1 MKSKILVLMIILTM
15 VLGVS
20 GLGSS
25 QIAKANTISILA
37 LDTSIFDTEVLDAL
51 TGTTFTKVSPTAFA
65 TIDLSAYN
73 VLYVGSAF
81 QDSAVTIP
89 SQAALDALNARKSDI
104 AEFIQAGHGIV
115 ALSEPIG
122 TGRYTWLPFP
132 VTASKLGGNEIKIVE
147 PGHPVMDGL
156 TDAGLSN
163 WNASYHNIFTDTG
176 SLTIL
181 ALGSGLESRPTTLAG
196 TFGSGK
202 IVLTGQDL
210 DFHYKYGQLG
220 QQVEFLQNAID
231 WVAQPLVI
239 SATIDIDP
247 DTLNLKSKGS
257 FTAYITLP
265 DGYSVA
271 DIDLDTVVCEGAQA
285 TRGSIEGDRLIAKF
299 NRQELLDVEPGDE
312 VEMTVIGKVAGIL
325 FEGSDT
331 IRVIDKGKN

>member
-1 MKSKILVLMIILTM
+1 MKSKNLVLMIMLTI

-25 QIAKANTISILA
+25 QVAKANTISILA
-37 LDTSIFDTEVLDAL
+37 LDTSDFDTQVLGAL
-51 TGTTFTKVSPTAFA
+51 TGTTFTEVSPTAFA
-65 TIDLSAYN
+65 TINLSAYN

-81 QDSAVTIP
+81 QDGGVTVP
-89 SQAALDALNARKSDI
+89 SQDALDALNARKSDI

-132 VTASKLGGNEIKIVE
+132 ITASISGGNAIKIVK

-163 WNASYHNIFTDTG
+163 WNSSYHNVFTDTG

-181 ALGSGLESRPTTLAG
+181 ALGSGFEGLPATLAG
-196 TFGSGK
+196 TFGGGK

-210 DFHYKYGQLG
+210 DFHYVYGQPG
-220 QQVEFLQNAID
+220 QQVELLQNAID
-231 WVAQPLVI
+231 WVAQPLFI
-239 SATIDIDP
+239 IDIDP
-247 DTLNLKSKGS
+247 DTLNLKSKGG

-271 DIDLDTVVCEGAQA
+271 DIDLDTVACEGAQA

-312 VEMTVIGKVAGIL
+312 VEMTVIGEVAGIP